1 MCRMKR
7 NTFQEK
13 GIFEFY
19 EILQVANTPWLLANS
34 SLWMDHG
41 VCEQEYAEND
51 IGERGNG
58 LIIGDFI

>member
-13 GIFEFY
+13 GIFE
-19 EILQVANTPWLLANS
+19 ILEVAKTSWLLANS
-34 SLWMDHG
+34 SLWMDHR